1 MVIALFYTEALH
13 GLPLAIAAGLS
24 VVLLIMNRMRVM
36 HLGIYLC
43 WEHCYGWRC
52 LNQVFMPRLQV

>member
-24 VVLLIMNRMRVM
+24 VVFTDNESNAGYAFGHLFGVGSIVM
-36 HLGIYLC
+36 G
-43 WEHCYGWRC
+43 GGA
-52 LNQVFMPRLQV
+52 